1 MYDYGQSKRYPIENV
16 DHEIHILGVKLGYFP
31 YLLWA
36 FLLGLMVGGPLV
48 ALGGIVLVILACRYC
63 YAQEERGEPVMLN
76 PRVMGG
82 IQKLPSRVR
91 PFANAMLPGLGAIE
105 FPRIVYRE

>member
-48 ALGGIVLVILACRYC
+48 ALGGIVHVILSCRYC
-63 YAQEERGEPVMLN
+63 YAQEERGEPVILN
-76 PRVMGG
+76 PRVMGR
-82 IQKLPSRVR
+82 IQKLPPRIRSL
-91 PFANAMLPGLGAIE
+91 ANAMLPGLGAVE